1 MMLRQ
6 LRTEKH
12 TPKYLGQ
19 DMMSFLV
26 NTKFEDLPDEVVLR
40 GKHVV
45 MDAIACMLAGR
56 KTRLMYGT
64 TWDHMAKETV
74 GEVTPIGCDFKT
86 NAAMAAF
93 LNAQHAQSH
102 DYNDGLNNSGML
114 GGAYHPGRTVVSTAL
129 AVGQEVHAS
138 GKDIILAVV
147 LGIEVAARMR
157 NPAHDSTVADSYSAA
172 AVAAKLL
179 GANEQQMRA
188 AIALGGNL
196 VPAKKGKAI
205 GNNVCPANA
214 KSANSTCN
222 PMHYAYLNRNAV
234 EGAKLAMMGFEGPKI
249 DDNNALAS
257 RYYTTGLGKEYQCMD
272 MYFKPWPCCR
282 KTHGAID
289 AALALRNEHGVKAED
304 VAAITIYQQVTGM
317 YVNTPINDEM
327 DICYGGQFSLQYTV
341 ACVFLDGNVELK
353 HYRWADRK
361 APQKYI
367 DFSRKIKVIADNG
380 LDGHN
385 AISPNHAIVEVE
397 KNNGE
402 VLSMYCRYP
411 LGSEPNGMTQEQRV
425 AKLRACAEDLTEEQK
440 DQLVNWILNL
450 DKLPAM

>member
-1 MMLRQ
+1 MRE

-12 TPKYLGQ
+12 IPKYVGQ
-19 DMMSFLV
+19 DLMTFLV
-26 NTKFEDLPDEVVLR
+26 NTKYEDLPEEVVLR
-40 GKHVV
+40 GKHIV

-56 KTRLMYGT
+56 KTRLLYGT
-64 TWDHMAKETV
+64 AWDHMAKETV
-74 GEVTPIGCDFKT
+74 GEVTPVGCPFKT

-93 LNAQHAQSH
+93 FNALHAQTH
-102 DYNDGLNNSGML
+102 DFNDGLNNSGML

-129 AVGQEVHAS
+129 AVGEEVHAS

-157 NPAHDSTVADSYSAA
+157 NPAHNSTVADSYSAA

-179 GANEQQMRA
+179 GADEQQMRA

-196 VPAKKGKAI
+196 VPARIGKAI
-205 GNNVCPANA
+205 GYVVPVGGKQAGP
-214 KSANSTCN
+214 TCN

-234 EGAKLAMMGFEGPKI
+234 EGAKLAMMGFEGPRF
-249 DDNNALAS
+249 DDNAAISN

-304 VAAITIYQQVTGM
+304 VAAIRIYQQTTGM
-317 YVNTPINDEM
+317 YVNTPINGEM

-341 ACVFLDGNVELK
+341 SCVFLDGNVELK

-361 APQKYI
+361 VPQKYI
-367 DFSRKIKVIADNG
+367 DFSKKITVCPDNG

-385 AISPNHAIVEVE
+385 AISPNHGIVEVE
-397 KNNGE
+397 KTNGE

-411 LGSEPNGMTQEQRV
+411 LGSEPNGMTQEQRI
-425 AKLRACAEDLTEEQK
+425 AKLRTCAEDLTEAQK
-440 DQLVNWILNL
+440 DALVNWILNL
-450 DKLPAM
+450 DQLDAM